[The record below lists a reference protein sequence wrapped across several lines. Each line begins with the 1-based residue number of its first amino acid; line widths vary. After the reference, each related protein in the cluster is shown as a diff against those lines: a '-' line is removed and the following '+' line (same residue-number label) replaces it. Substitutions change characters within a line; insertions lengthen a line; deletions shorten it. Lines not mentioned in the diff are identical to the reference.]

1 MSIGGHIK
9 GPANMYIDPLAHGDN
24 TGVVSIA
31 GSLNV
36 TGLNTAIQSNDVDVS
51 DVSLKIASDIQ
62 TRQEALN
69 SGLTIGTNNFASIL
83 YNTST
88 YFENVI
94 NTSEYTEESG
104 KVLFLIKEEN
114 SLFNIYNVANDT
126 IVDPNDIILVNNKTY
141 RFYYD
146 SNNIT
151 DGINLLSS
159 DENLPMAD
167 PPLIS
172 DLSELNYNE
181 AVSGTSSYASVNG
194 FSYIEFT
201 IPLELNKKNLSKIF
215 IKNDNSVTTN
225 FGLSVN
231 KNNLVIK
238 IFYNNTLE

>member
-1 MSIGGHIK
+1 M
-9 GPANMYIDPLAHGDN
+9 D
-24 TGVVSIA
+24 
-31 GSLNV
+31 
-36 TGLNTAIQSNDVDVS
+36 
-51 DVSLKIASDIQ
+51 
-62 TRQEALN
+62 
-69 SGLTIGTNNFASIL
+69 NNFASIL
-83 YNTST
+83 SNTST

-181 AVSGTSSYASVNG
+181 AVSGTSSYA
-194 FSYIEFT
+194 
-201 IPLELNKKNLSKIF
+201 LSMDF
-215 IKNDNSVTTN
+215 
-225 FGLSVN
+225 LH
-231 KNNLVIK
+231 
-238 IFYNNTLE
+238 